1 MNVVAPTPKRL
12 RNSVKRRPR
21 VLLITPF
28 HELNRGN
35 AVTAA
40 RIRDGLAALGWSV
53 DFCSLAAR
61 QNRELLAQWADS
73 DAGGLVHGFHAL
85 HTGRTLAEFPGL
97 RRYPLALTMTGTDLH
112 SLEGGKGTAALTP
125 VLDLATALVV
135 FNADYVSLLN
145 GLNPVWGGK
154 TVLIP
159 QGVALPEGRALTR
172 KELNLAEDDVVFILP
187 SGLRVIKN
195 IAMAVDA
202 FNLVSATGAKVKL
215 LIAGPILE
223 PAYAEP
229 LLKRCAA
236 NPRIKYLGALDHK
249 EMKSL
254 LSLTDVVLNC
264 SRAEGQP
271 QAVLEAMSLGKPG
284 LLTAVPGNLGIIEDY
299 REGIY
304 VRDAAALAQAMEF
317 CLRQPEKRQAMGL
330 AAQALVE
337 RRFAAEREINLY
349 DQLYRQIQLS

>member
-1 MNVVAPTPKRL
+1 MNVNTPAQKRL
-12 RNSVKRRPR
+12 PDPVNRPR

-40 RIRDGLAALGWSV
+40 RIRGGLAALGWSL

-61 QNRELLAQWADS
+61 QSRELLAQWANS
-73 DAGGLVHGFHAL
+73 AAGGLVHGFHAL
-85 HTGRTLAEFPGL
+85 YTGQALAEFPGL
-97 RRYPLALTMTGTDLH
+97 RRYPLLLTMTGTDLH
-112 SLEGGKGTAALTP
+112 RLEDGKDPAALTP
-125 VLDLATALVV
+125 VLDLAAALVV
-135 FNADYVSLLN
+135 FNAAYLSLLN
-145 GLNPVWGGK
+145 DLKPAWGVK
-154 TVLIP
+154 TTVIP

-172 KELNLAEDDVVFILP
+172 AELGLADDELVFILP
-187 SGLRVIKN
+187 SGLRAIKN
-195 IAMAVDA
+195 IDMAVDA
-202 FNLVSATGAKVKL
+202 FNLVSATRSKAKL

-236 NPRIKYLGALDHK
+236 NPQIKYLGAIAHID
-249 EMKSL
+249 MKPL
-254 LSLTDVVLNC
+254 LRLCDVVLNC

-271 QAVLEAMSLGKPG
+271 QAALEAMSLGKPG
-284 LLTAVPGNLGIIEDY
+284 LLTAVPGNLGLIEDY

-304 VRDAAALAQAMEF
+304 VQDAAALARAMAF
-317 CLRQPEKRQAMGL
+317 CLHQPEKRQAMGL
-330 AAQALVE
+330 AAQALVAQ
-337 RRFAAEREINLY
+337 RFTAEREINLY